1 MTRQARQVRTT
12 LQGIRLAQFEALTE
26 TLGLTP
32 DGVLKLAVRRLAALE
47 LHQNQSASSDSTEK
61 AA

>member
-1 MTRQARQVRTT
+1 MTQQARQVRTT
-12 LQGIRLAQFEALTE
+12 LRGIRLAEFESLSE

-32 DGVLKLAVRRLAALE
+32 SGVLKLAVRRLAALE
-47 LHQNQSASSDSTEK
+47 LNQSAFSVDPEK

>member
-32 DGVLKLAVRRLAALE
+32 SGVLKLAVRRLAALE
-47 LHQNQSASSDSTEK
+47 LNQNQSASSDSTEK